1 VWRVDLGSGASINPW
16 AVLLAAAATFAVGGL
31 WYSPLLFNRP
41 WQRLAGLSDQQLR
54 ASSPARVF
62 GLSFVAALVA
72 AVNLAFFL
80 SGPATTLAFASL
92 AGCLVGGG
100 WVATALATTYLFE
113 RRPLGLW
120 LIDAGY
126 HLVAFTLMGAILGAW
141 R

>member
-1 VWRVDLGSGASINPW
+1 MDLGSGASINPW
-16 AVLLAAAATFAVGGL
+16 AVLLAAVATFAVGGL

-41 WQRLAGLSDQQLR
+41 WQRLTGLTDQALR
-54 ASSPARVF
+54 AGSPARVF

-80 SGPATTLAFASL
+80 SGPTTTLAFATL
-92 AGCLVGGG
+92 AGALVGGG

-113 RRPLGLW
+113 RRPPGLW